1 MPGVNI
7 RIELY
12 KKAVLLKVD
21 TKMSKVINE
30 FYEGYLKEI
39 ERERGIKRDDE

>member
-7 RIELY
+7 RMDLY
-12 KKAVLLKVD
+12 KRAVLLKVD

-30 FYEGYLKEI
+30 FYEKYLDEVEAKQA
-39 ERERGIKRDDE
+39 KRDE